1 MKYLLTSILI
11 LTSFLITSDPRERL
25 MDLKKM
31 DRDGNRA
38 ISFKEYS
45 HKPLKIFKNMDS
57 DSNGVLTYSEFSL
70 KKLRPPRNK
79 KSGRFSFLDINDD
92 EKVSKKEFI
101 SGANKQPRSRRMSKF
116 GSSEDERLVAE
127 KIFLKLDVNQDQ
139 NIDVKELSVAK
150 DIAPKVA
157 KDHSFQNLNSDGNE
171 NITINEFLAPA
182 KETFSRMDSNSD
194 GSIERREI
202 KEFMRNNKNLHK
214 KEGKPFIMQKERN
227 YNR

>member
-11 LTSFLITSDPRERL
+11 LTSFLTASDPRERL
-25 MDLKKM
+25 MELKKM
-31 DRDGNRA
+31 DRDGNKA

-45 HKPLKIFKNMDS
+45 YKPVKIFKNMDS

-70 KKLRPPRNK
+70 KKLRPSRNK
-79 KSGRFSFLDINDD
+79 KSSRFSFLDVNDD

-116 GSSEDERLVAE
+116 GRSDERLVAE

-182 KETFSRMDSNSD
+182 KKTFSRMDSNSN
-194 GSIERREI
+194 GAIERREI
-202 KEFMRNNKNLHK
+202 KEFMKNKKKRHK

>member
-116 GSSEDERLVAE
+116 GTSEDERLVAE

-139 NIDVKELSVAK
+139 NIDEKELSVAK

-157 KDHSFQNLNSDGNE
+157 KDHSFQNLDSDGNKF
-171 NITINEFLAPA
+171 ITIKEFLASE
-182 KETFSRMDSNSD
+182 KEFFSRMDFDSN
-194 GSIERREI
+194 GAIERREI
-202 KEFMRNNKNLHK
+202 KESVKNNMKRLK

>member
-11 LTSFLITSDPRERL
+11 FTSFLITSDPRERL

-92 EKVSKKEFI
+92 ERVSKKEFI

-116 GSSEDERLVAE
+116 GTSEDERLVAE
-127 KIFLKLDVNQDQ
+127 KIFLKLDLNQDQ
-139 NIDVKELSVAK
+139 NIDEKELSAAK
-150 DIAPKVA
+150 DIAPRVA
-157 KDHSFQNLNSDGNE
+157 KDYSFQNLNLDGNK
-171 NITINEFLAPA
+171 NITIKEFLAPA
-182 KETFSRMDSNSD
+182 KETFSKMDANSN
-194 GSIERREI
+194 GAIERREI
-202 KEFMRNNKNLHK
+202 KEFMKNKK
-214 KEGKPFIMQKERN
+214 KRHNKGEQAFHHAKRKKSR
-227 YNR
+227 

>member
-101 SGANKQPRSRRMSKF
+101 SGANKQPR
-116 GSSEDERLVAE
+116 L
-127 KIFLKLDVNQDQ
+127 
-139 NIDVKELSVAK
+139 
-150 DIAPKVA
+150 
-157 KDHSFQNLNSDGNE
+157 
-171 NITINEFLAPA
+171 
-182 KETFSRMDSNSD
+182 
-194 GSIERREI
+194 
-202 KEFMRNNKNLHK
+202 
-214 KEGKPFIMQKERN
+214 
-227 YNR
+227 